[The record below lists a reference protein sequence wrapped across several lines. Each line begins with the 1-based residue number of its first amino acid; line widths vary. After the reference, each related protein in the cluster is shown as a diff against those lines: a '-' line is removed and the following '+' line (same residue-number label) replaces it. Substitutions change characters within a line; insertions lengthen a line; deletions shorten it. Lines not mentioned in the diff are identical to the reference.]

1 MSVKSPNSQNI
12 MSQVSLTNPVNESV
26 GGFRGHIFR
35 RSVHLLMFLFPLM
48 YYVWGVYLENLIGV
62 DKDVVVIIVVLIA
75 GIGETIRVNI
85 GFTIFGQRD
94 YESKQV
100 SALAWGGLSIG
111 TCLLFAPKGGLYFAY
126 IGLPI
131 IFSLTFIDPYLGE
144 LRRLDFSSNFVMSS
158 GLILAWMIWFA
169 CWNCLGTPWW
179 IALIMGPITIASE
192 WPRFKWID
200 DNATM
205 VLFPLI
211 VALMLSPFY

>member
-1 MSVKSPNSQNI
+1 MSEKPSTDVGI
-12 MSQVSLTNPVNESV
+12 MSQVSLTNPINESV

-35 RSVHLLMFLFPLM
+35 RSVHLLMFLIPLM
-48 YYVWGVYLENLIGV
+48 YYLWGVYLENLIGIQ
-62 DKDVVVIIVVLIA
+62 KDVVVIIVVLIA
-75 GIGETIRVNI
+75 GICEFIRVRI
-85 GFTIFGQRD
+85 GVTIFGQRN

-100 SALAWGGLSIG
+100 SALAWGGISIG

-144 LRRLDFSSNFVMSS
+144 LRRLGYSVNFIMLS
-158 GLILAWMIWFA
+158 GLALAWIIWFA
-169 CWNCLGTPWW
+169 CWNYLGTPWW

-211 VALMLSPFY
+211 VALILSPFY